1 MAKKKDFIDALQQLT
16 LDGEIYDYE
25 RRIMENVMSNIQM
38 NLMFAKK
45 HLEADSYQRLL
56 EIIEDVK

>member
-1 MAKKKDFIDALQQLT
+1 MTKKKDFIDALQQLAV
-16 LDGEIYDYE
+16 DGEIYDYE